1 MSRKKEKRQ
10 QEIISL
16 LRHSPSMR
24 INELAKYFNVTTE
37 TIRRDLDQMNKKGV
51 LERTY
56 GGAIVNAP
64 KEPGLNVRHNLL
76 VRQREAIA
84 KQVVSEINGG
94 HHFMIGSGAT
104 TVHIARRM
112 AAELTDI
119 TVIVHS
125 FGVAME
131 LAHNPTIRVLMAPGF
146 YNADEGANHGAHTL
160 RFLDSF
166 WADYAILSASGLT
179 VEGPSDALID
189 AGEVYAKM
197 ISRSFKTVV
206 AADKSKFD
214 LKFPAQYATWKDIHY
229 LVSDQMPGDDLV
241 QVLEQNDLTVQTV
254 ISGFV

>member
-16 LRHSPSMR
+16 LRSSPSMR
-24 INELAKYFNVTTE
+24 INELAKLFNVTTE

-56 GGAIVNAP
+56 GGAIVNSP
-64 KEPGLNVRHNLL
+64 QEPGLNVRHNLL
-76 VRQREAIA
+76 VREREAIA
-84 KQVVSEINGG
+84 KQVVSEIKGG
-94 HHFMIGSGAT
+94 HHFMVGSGAT

-112 AAELTDI
+112 AAELGDI

-131 LAHNPTIRVLMAPGF
+131 LSHNPTIRVLMAPGF
-146 YNADEGANHGAHTL
+146 YNPDEGANHGAHTL
-160 RFLDSF
+160 CFLDSF
-166 WADYAILSASGLT
+166 WADYAILGASGLT
-179 VEGPSDALID
+179 AEGPSDALID

-197 ISRSFKTVV
+197 MARSFKTIL

-214 LKFPAQYATWKDIHY
+214 LKFPAQYATWKEIHY
-229 LVSDQMPGDDLV
+229 LVTDQAPGEDLNR
-241 QVLEQNDLTVQTV
+241 VLNQNEIDVQTV
-254 ISGFV
+254 TPGFV